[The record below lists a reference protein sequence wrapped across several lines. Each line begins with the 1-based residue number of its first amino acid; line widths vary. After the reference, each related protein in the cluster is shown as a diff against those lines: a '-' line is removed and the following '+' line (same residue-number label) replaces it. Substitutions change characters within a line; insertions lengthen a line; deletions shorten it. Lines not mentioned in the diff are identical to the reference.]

1 MSKIYLADHETR
13 HFLSDSNGDLYAVS
27 KEIADKYAAIH
38 PRETAVIERVDPE
51 TNTIWFTSPLPKE
64 VKADA

>member
-1 MSKIYLADHETR
+1 MSKIFFADRETR
-13 HFLSDSNGDLYAVS
+13 HFISDSKGDLYEVS
-27 KEIADKYAAIH
+27 KEIADKYAALNPH
-38 PRETAVIERVDPE
+38 QTAVIDRVDKE